1 VRALLAPLLFVLIL
15 TGAALAA
22 PVPVLAVGSADASVA
37 LPLADGEPFT
47 SSYVQSIY
55 NAPVVEDLMRHGD
68 AVRLLRVRSTDRRA
82 VEYFRWDGD
91 IRSEGGWYV
100 EEAPRYE
107 VTQLVI
113 RTTAPYDQ
121 RISAGG
127 SSVQLTAR
135 FGDEVRVTVRPTT
148 VPRLLAILTAR

>member
-1 VRALLAPLLFVLIL
+1 
-15 TGAALAA
+15 
-22 PVPVLAVGSADASVA
+22 
-37 LPLADGEPFT
+37 
-47 SSYVQSIY
+47 
-55 NAPVVEDLMRHGD
+55 
-68 AVRLLRVRSTDRRA
+68 
-82 VEYFRWDGD
+82 
-91 IRSEGGWYV
+91 
-100 EEAPRYE
+100 